1 MLKDPMLRWTKSL
14 IIDWISVDL
23 ESFKEYLYKI
33 PLTSK
38 QRIIILHK
46 YVPNDKGSVKSFK
59 EIENELKMS
68 HSGVMDEQ
76 QKALKIILDNIGT
89 RLFYDF

>member
-14 IIDWISVDL
+14 IIDWISIDL
-23 ESFKEYLYKI
+23 EGFKEYLYKI

-46 YVPNDKGSVKSFK
+46 YVPNDSNNHIFH
-59 EIENELKMS
+59 I
-68 HSGVMDEQ
+68 
-76 QKALKIILDNIGT
+76 ALKVLP
-89 RLFYDF
+89 LLVHL